1 MNRYSLKRF
10 IFLFLNFDYKC
21 SFCGNTKD
29 LQCHHIIV
37 SGWGHNRGN
46 YNRFKELKK
55 NYLNIKLLCKDCH
68 LELHK
73 FWELI

>member
-1 MNRYSLKRF
+1 MNKYSLKRF
-10 IFLFLNFDYKC
+10 IFLFLNFNYC
-21 SFCGNTKD
+21 CYFCGSCHN
-29 LQCHHIIV
+29 LHSHHIVI
-37 SGWGHNRGN
+37 SNWGGGRGS
-46 YNRFKELKK
+46 YYRFKELKE